1 MWGRRR
7 EAGRVTQARLQA
19 RLAPSMGW
27 CEPRGTA
34 GQRPGTA
41 RALPIIGAMSRTSAH
56 LLRLFVTGLLA
67 ALPLA
72 ATVGLFW
79 WAASVLLSWVGPNS
93 AVGSVL
99 KALGLGGGGSEVVG
113 YLIGLAL
120 VAGAIVMLG
129 ALVEMGLQRTLGRV
143 VNAVLNRIPVVRSV
157 YQLIQRMVGLLS
169 QRDEQGVR
177 SMSPVWCHFGGPGN
191 ETQGPGRAAVLA
203 LLSSPQPVMVAGRA
217 CLAVLVPTAPVPVGG
232 GLMYV
237 PREWVSPAELGMEAL
252 TSIYV
257 SMGVTSAQ
265 YLPAAQGTAGSV
277 LAAAPAA
284 GAPVQAAAPG
294 P

>member
-1 MWGRRR
+1 MVVRRLD
-7 EAGRVTQARLQA
+7 EATHVTAA
-19 RLAPSMGW
+19 SAP
-27 CEPRGTA
+27 T
-34 GQRPGTA
+34 RP
-41 RALPIIGAMSRTSAH
+41 LPIIGAMSRTSTH
-56 LLRLFVTGLLA
+56 LLRLFITGLLA

-72 ATVGLFW
+72 ATIGLFW
-79 WAASVLLSWVGPNS
+79 WFASVLLRWVGPDS

-99 KALGLGGGGSEVVG
+99 KSLGLGVGGSEVVG
-113 YLIGLAL
+113 YLIGLGL
-120 VAGAIVMLG
+120 VGAGFLLLG
-129 ALVEMGLQRTLGRV
+129 ALVELELQRSLGRL

-157 YQLIQRMVGLLS
+157 YQLIQRMVALLS

-177 SMSPVWCHFGGPGN
+177 SMSPVWCHFGGPGG
-191 ETQGPGRAAVLA
+191 EPQGSGHAAVLA

-237 PREWVSPAELGMEAL
+237 PREWVTPAELGMEAL

-257 SMGVTSAQ
+257 SMGVTSGQ
-265 YLPAAQGTAGSV
+265 Y
-277 LAAAPAA
+277 LAAAPAPSSQA
-284 GAPVQAAAPG
+284 GAAVAQAPLSG

>member
-1 MWGRRR
+1 MPGR
-7 EAGRVTQARLQA
+7 EG
-19 RLAPSMGW
+19 
-27 CEPRGTA
+27 
-34 GQRPGTA
+34 PG
-41 RALPIIGAMSRTSAH
+41 LPIIQAMSRTSAH
-56 LLRLFVTGLLA
+56 VLRLFITGLLA

-72 ATVGLFW
+72 ATIALFW
-79 WAASVLLSWVGPNS
+79 WAASVLLHWVGPDS

-120 VAGAIVMLG
+120 VVAGFVLLG
-129 ALVEMGLQRTLGRV
+129 ALVELGLQRNVGRM
-143 VNAVLNRIPVVRSV
+143 VNAVLIRIPVVRSV
-157 YQLIQRMVGLLS
+157 YLLIQRMVALLS

-191 ETQGPGRAAVLA
+191 EAEGHGRAAVLA

-237 PREWVSPAELGMEAL
+237 PREWVTPAELGMEAL

-265 YLPAAQGTAGSV
+265 YLPT
-277 LAAAPAA
+277 AAAVVRSAGQPAA
-284 GAPVQAAAPG
+284 TPG